1 MHYKI
6 TVSRAVF
13 MSFAVVLLVLISLV
27 CLAPLW
33 HVLMGSLSNP
43 TQVGIT
49 QGLILYP
56 LQNLDTHAY
65 SIILTYQRLWNG
77 YLNTFIYIFLQCVLT
92 GVATIVAGYVFSR
105 NRFRFRNTF
114 MLIISSTMLFNG
126 GMIPMY
132 MVVRSLGLLDTRWAI
147 VVPGML
153 SVFNIIIMRT
163 AMQGISDALEEAA
176 RLDGANDFTIMFRII
191 LPLCKSTFAVIMLF
205 SAVAKW
211 NDFMSALMY
220 LPTRTDLYPLQM
232 VLRDILMELAQVK
245 EPEDIPRVIKDTH
258 TGMVGNRALCE
269 LVLRAGHAPAYL
281 YVFDHDLPGNND
293 GSFHSSELW
302 YVFGTF
308 ERCWRP
314 MTGTDFELSRAMTAY
329 WANFAKRKNPNGEK
343 LPTWKPYTETDREN
357 MLFQEK
363 PHCEQVEENPLQ
375 AFVLKYIM
383 ED

>member
-1 MHYKI
+1 MFGSGSMPVKEWK
-6 TVSRAVF
+6 R
-13 MSFAVVLLVLISLV
+13 LQE
-27 CLAPLW
+27 CLFGNKA
-33 HVLMGSLSNP
+33 
-43 TQVGIT
+43 Q
-49 QGLILYP
+49 
-56 LQNLDTHAY
+56 AY
-65 SIILTYQRLWNG
+65 
-77 YLNTFIYIFLQCVLT
+77 
-92 GVATIVAGYVFSR
+92 
-105 NRFRFRNTF
+105 
-114 MLIISSTMLFNG
+114 
-126 GMIPMY
+126 
-132 MVVRSLGLLDTRWAI
+132 
-147 VVPGML
+147 
-153 SVFNIIIMRT
+153 
-163 AMQGISDALEEAA
+163 
-176 RLDGANDFTIMFRII
+176 
-191 LPLCKSTFAVIMLF
+191 
-205 SAVAKW
+205 
-211 NDFMSALMY
+211 
-220 LPTRTDLYPLQM
+220 
-232 VLRDILMELAQVK
+232 MELAQVK